1 MTTMYIDNKATAKKA
16 IELYEIDRNEYQTI
30 DDLRNLAW
38 DCMNNNVYLIR
49 VFENNNEL
57 FTIRNNR

>member
-16 IELYEIDRNEYQTI
+16 IELYEIDRNEYPTI